1 MSRRSSTTFFAFPL
15 DDMKGG
21 GLDDDSMEH
30 GTVERQLRAPPLI
43 SEIFSIFSSTFS
55 CLDFYFSTFS
65 SFFFRPFHTAQLL
78 LLEPFSDL
86 NFLNCARDSIS
97 ILKKTKRGHGK
108 GVTTPGNMGT
118 LEKFSPDHQGPG
130 FLSKPFFDAPLPRIF
145 A

>member
-1 MSRRSSTTFFAFPL
+1 
-15 DDMKGG
+15 MKGG
-21 GLDDDSMEH
+21 GLDDDGMKH
-30 GTVERQLRAPPLI
+30 GTVERQLRAPPLL
-43 SEIFSIFSSTFS
+43 SEFSFLHSFTSIFIFQLSLLSFFDLFIQ
-55 CLDFYFSTFS
+55 LDFF
-65 SFFFRPFHTAQLL
+65 
-78 LLEPFSDL
+78 LLEYFSDL

-130 FLSKPFFDAPLPRIF
+130 FPSKPVFDAPLPRIF

>member
-1 MSRRSSTTFFAFPL
+1 
-15 DDMKGG
+15 MKGG
-21 GLDDDSMEH
+21 GLDDDSKEH

-78 LLEPFSDL
+78 LLELFSDL
-86 NFLNCARDSIS
+86 NFLNCARDPIN
-97 ILKKTKRGHGK
+97 ILKKNGRGHGK

-118 LEKFSPDHQGPG
+118 LEKFSPDHQGPV
-130 FLSKPFFDAPLPRIF
+130 FLSKPVFDAPLPRIF